1 VRAVGTLAG
10 LRPLKLAALVA
21 VAALACLA
29 APVQIAS
36 AHAGLES
43 SEPAAGSSVAT
54 SPKVIVLTFVE
65 DPDASLSLVRLLD
78 AEGRTV
84 PGVSDANAVTGKPRE
99 LQVTLAQA
107 LGQGVYTVNWRSVSA
122 VDGHV
127 QNGAFAFGVGVT
139 PAPGSTRAV
148 DLLDTSPW
156 MSALGSL
163 GRWLL
168 YAGLALFVGAA
179 ATCLLVFAGQL
190 PSGGNALLRVAL
202 LLAVVGF
209 CGMVWAE
216 RALSGAPSLL
226 PLFQT
231 RHGQLLLALG
241 VALVLCVAAVVAVD
255 LWPARWSL
263 ALLGAAGAAAVLVHV
278 IAGHADAPSSW
289 RVLNVAV
296 QWVHMTGIGVW
307 VGGLAWLLL
316 GIRGMTKLERAGA
329 VGAFSRVATVTLG
342 VVLATGVARGLVE
355 VGSLGNL
362 FDTTYGI
369 TLLVK
374 IGLVVV
380 LVALGAL
387 NHFKWVPSLRTHDG
401 AARTFRMNSGGELA
415 VAAAILAATAV
426 LSGLAPASS
435 AVASSATPAAT
446 GTTIS
451 GRDYATTVRA
461 HLTVSPGAVGQ
472 NSYSLMIDG
481 YDSGQPLTSVTAV
494 KLVFSLPSKPS
505 LNASPL
511 PLEKAPDGSWH
522 GAGLQLSVAGRW
534 HVDVVIQEAAGGV
547 TVPLELD
554 VAAAAG
560 G

>member
-1 VRAVGTLAG
+1 VKAVGTVAG
-10 LRPLKLAALVA
+10 WRPLKLAALLA
-21 VAALACLA
+21 IAAFACLA
-29 APVQIAS
+29 GPVQIAS

-43 SEPAAGSSVAT
+43 SEPAAGSSVST
-54 SPKVIVLTFVE
+54 PPKAIVLTFAE

-78 AEGRTV
+78 AEGKTV
-84 PGVSDANAVTGKPRE
+84 PGVSDANAVTGKPKE

-127 QNGAFAFGVGVT
+127 QSGAFAFGVGVT
-139 PAPGSTRAV
+139 PAPGSTKAV
-148 DLLDTSPW
+148 DLLNTSPW
-156 MSALGSL
+156 MSALGWS

-168 YAGLALFVGAA
+168 YGGLALFVGAA
-179 ATCLLVFAGQL
+179 ATCLLVFAGRL
-190 PSGGNALLRVAL
+190 PAGGNALLRVAL
-202 LLAVVGF
+202 LVAVVGF
-209 CGMVWAE
+209 CAMVWAE

-241 VALVLCVAAVVAVD
+241 VALVICAAAVVAVD

-263 ALLGAAGAAAVLVHV
+263 LFLGIAGAAAALAHCLG
-278 IAGHADAPSSW
+278 GHADAPSSW
-289 RVLNVAV
+289 RIVNVAV

-316 GIRGMTKLERAGA
+316 GIRGMARPARAAA

-355 VGSLGNL
+355 VGSLDNL
-362 FDTTYGI
+362 VTTRYGV

-374 IGLVVV
+374 VGLVTVI
-380 LVALGAL
+380 VALGAL
-387 NHFKWVPSLRTHDG
+387 NHFRWAPSLKTKDS

-435 AVASSATPAAT
+435 AVASMSPAGSP
-446 GTTIS
+446 GTTVS
-451 GRDYATTVRA
+451 GSDYATTVRA

-472 NSYSLMIDG
+472 NAYSLMIDG
-481 YDSGQPLTSVTAV
+481 YDSGQPVTSVTAV
-494 KLVFSLPSKPS
+494 KLDFSLPGKPS
-505 LNASPL
+505 LNASTL
-511 PLEKAPDGSWH
+511 PLEKAPDGSWR

-534 HVDVVIQEAAGGV
+534 HIDVVVQEAAGGV

-554 VAAAAG
+554 VAAAG
-560 G
+560 GG

>member
-1 VRAVGTLAG
+1 MRAVETCAG
-10 LRPLKLAALVA
+10 LRLLALAALVA
-21 VAALACLA
+21 SAALACLA

-43 SEPAAGSSVAT
+43 SDPASGSSVSA
-54 SPKVIVLTFVE
+54 SPKVITLTFAE

-78 AEGRTV
+78 ADGKTV
-84 PGVSDANAVTGKPRE
+84 PGVSAIKAVDGKPRE
-99 LQVTLAQA
+99 LQVALTQA

-139 PAPGSTRAV
+139 PAPGSTKAV
-148 DLLDTSPW
+148 DLLNVSPW
-156 MSALGSL
+156 MSALGST

-168 YAGLALFVGAA
+168 YVGLALFVGATT
-179 ATCLLVFAGQL
+179 TCLLVFAGRL
-190 PSGGNALLRVAL
+190 PAGGNALLRLAL
-202 LLAVVGF
+202 LMAVVGF
-209 CGMVWAE
+209 CAMVWAE

-241 VALVLCVAAVVAVD
+241 VALVLCVAAMVAVD

-263 ALLGAAGAAAVLVHV
+263 LFLAAAGATAGLAHCLG
-278 IAGHADAPSSW
+278 GHADAPSSW
-289 RVLNVAV
+289 RAVNVAA

-316 GIRGMTKLERAGA
+316 GIRGMTKPERAGA

-342 VVLATGVARGLVE
+342 VVLATGVVRGLVE
-355 VGSLGNL
+355 VGSFGNL
-362 FDTTYGI
+362 LATTYGI

-374 IGLVVV
+374 IGLVLV

-387 NHFKWVPSLRTHDG
+387 NHFRWVPSLKTHDG

-435 AVASSATPAAT
+435 AVASASPAGPPGVT
-446 GTTIS
+446 VS
-451 GRDYATTVRA
+451 GSDYATTVRA
-461 HLTVSPGAVGQ
+461 HLTVSPGTVGQ
-472 NSYSLMIDG
+472 NAYSLLIDG
-481 YDSGQPLTSVTAV
+481 YDSGQPLTSATAV
-494 KLVFSLPSKPS
+494 KLAFSLPSKPS
-505 LNASPL
+505 LNASTL
-511 PLEKAPDGSWH
+511 PLGKASDGSWR

-534 HVDVVIQEAAGGV
+534 HIDVVVQEAAGGV
-547 TVPLELD
+547 TVPLELG
-554 VAAAAG
+554 VPAPG
-560 G
+560 GG

>member
-1 VRAVGTLAG
+1 VRALGTLAG

-29 APVQIAS
+29 APVQIAY

-43 SEPAAGSSVAT
+43 SDPAAGSSVSA
-54 SPKVIVLTFVE
+54 SPKVITLTFAE

-78 AEGRTV
+78 ADGKTV
-84 PGVSDANAVTGKPRE
+84 PGVSAIKAVDGKPRE
-99 LQVTLAQA
+99 LQVALTQA

-148 DLLDTSPW
+148 DLLNTSPW
-156 MSALGSL
+156 MSALGWI

-168 YAGLALFVGAA
+168 YAGLVLFVGAA
-179 ATCLLVFAGQL
+179 AACLLVFAGRL
-190 PSGGNALLRVAL
+190 PAGGNALLRLAL
-202 LLAVVGF
+202 LMAVVGF
-209 CGMVWAE
+209 CAMVWAE

-241 VALVLCVAAVVAVD
+241 VALVICAAAVVAVD

-263 ALLGAAGAAAVLVHV
+263 LFLAAAGAAAALAHCLG
-278 IAGHADAPSSW
+278 GHADAPSTW
-289 RVLNVAV
+289 RVFNVIA

-316 GIRGMTKLERAGA
+316 GIRGMAKGERADA

-362 FDTTYGI
+362 FDTKYGI

-387 NHFKWVPSLRTHDG
+387 NHFKWVPLLRTHDG
-401 AARTFRMNSGGELA
+401 TARTFRMNSGGELA
-415 VAAAILAATAV
+415 VAAAILTATAV

-435 AVASSATPAAT
+435 AVASTATPAAA
-446 GTTIS
+446 GTTVS
-451 GRDYATTVRA
+451 GSDYATTVRA
-461 HLTVSPGAVGQ
+461 HLTVAPGAVGQ
-472 NSYSLMIDG
+472 NAYSLMIDG

-494 KLVFSLPSKPS
+494 KLSFSLPSNPS
-505 LNASPL
+505 LNASTL
-511 PLEKAPDGSWH
+511 PLAKASDGSWR

-534 HVDVVIQEAAGGV
+534 HIDAVIQEAAGGV
-547 TVPLELD
+547 TVPLELA
-554 VAAAAG
+554 VPAAG
-560 G
+560 GG